1 MAGHQI
7 HAGVARPAAGRPTR
21 LHALGAVVALM
32 SAVALAGC
40 GPKSL
45 QELVDK
51 PEVGY
56 RAVCGRNAAEHKK
69 QVDELRY
76 FPPKLM
82 VRAWPKPVAGDKEA
96 TFEDAELVDR
106 LVKGEARR
114 VLLTARGGV
123 GKSTLATAMEAM
135 ACGRIPTMRI
145 DLNRDVAARLA
156 ANKGG
161 NEVLAAMERAIG
173 VASDVGRR
181 ESFRQLAATAPMLLL
196 ADSIEEVPL
205 ADRPTVIQ
213 QLSALATQ
221 QPELRVVLLARPAVF
236 DADYGLA
243 NLDGRLEIATLDCGQ
258 SKSVLRWS
266 APDREHQARAENFI
280 RTYRLDQQ
288 TTRNDRCI
296 YPYMTAYR
304 DLEVVARMA
313 EKFEP
318 QGAEGGLTASLSVVH
333 ETIVGER
340 LLKEIAALEWSQG
353 AVLAAIDRMVQ
364 VDGRTDGSW
373 NLVFN
378 TARCMQAVAPDAK
391 GETAARYVC
400 EKILQSALFDRIVGV
415 EEWRFDHQNVSDL
428 FLARWLDREIT
439 RFQGDCEVVDKHAS
453 WIGERDIAGYLV
465 GQPAG
470 RRCLPQV
477 AASICAAHKE
487 TFERGLGDLLYKGL
501 PTGKERGTLVEAA
514 RTAVGRWKKA
524 SPCVKSLVETL

>member
-1 MAGHQI
+1 MVRHLSGA
-7 HAGVARPAAGRPTR
+7 VAAQTTTGRPLPR
-21 LHALGAVVALM
+21 SSLRA
-32 SAVALAGC
+32 AVAALTALIVAGC

-45 QELVDK
+45 QELVDA
-51 PEVGY
+51 PELGY
-56 RAVCGRNAAEHKK
+56 RATCGRSASDHKK
-69 QVDELRY
+69 AVDELRY
-76 FPPKLM
+76 FPPKLL
-82 VRAWPKPVAGDKEA
+82 VRAWTKPVAGDKDA
-96 TFEDAELVDR
+96 TFEEAEFVER
-106 LVKGEARR
+106 LIKGEARR
-114 VLLTARGGV
+114 VLVLARGGV
-123 GKSTLATAMEAM
+123 GKSTLAGAIEAM

-145 DLNRDVAARLA
+145 DLSRDVATRLA
-156 ANKGG
+156 ASKGG

-173 VASDVGRR
+173 VAGDVGRR
-181 ESFRQLAATAPMLLL
+181 ESFRELAATGPMLLI
-196 ADSIEEVPL
+196 ADAIEEVPL
-205 ADRPTVIQ
+205 ADRPAVVQ
-213 QLSALATQ
+213 QLTALATQ
-221 QPELRVVLLARPAVF
+221 QPALRVVLMARPAVF
-236 DADYGLA
+236 DADYGIA

-258 SKSVLRWS
+258 AKGVLRWT

-288 TTRNDRCI
+288 MTRNDRCI

-353 AVLAAIDRMVQ
+353 AILAAVDRMVQ
-364 VDGRTDGSW
+364 VDGRTDGTW

-378 TARCMQAVAPDAK
+378 TARCMEAVAPDAK
-391 GETAARYVC
+391 GETVARYVC
-400 EKILQSALFDRIVGV
+400 EKILQSALFDRIVGA

-439 RFQGDCEVVDKHAS
+439 RLQGDCEVVDKHAS
-453 WIGERDIAGYLV
+453 WIGEREIAGYLV

-470 RRCLPQV
+470 RQCLPQV

-501 PTGKERGTLVEAA
+501 PTGKERGALVETA
-514 RTAVGRWKKA
+514 RTAVSRWKKA
-524 SPCVKSLVETL
+524 TPCVKSLVGGL